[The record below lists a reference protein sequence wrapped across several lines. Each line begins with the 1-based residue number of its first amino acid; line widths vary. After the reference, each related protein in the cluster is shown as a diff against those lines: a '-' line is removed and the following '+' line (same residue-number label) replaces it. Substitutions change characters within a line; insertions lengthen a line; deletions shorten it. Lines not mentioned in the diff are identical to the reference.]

1 MVNQWDQPIS
11 TILLVAQ
18 LCPPLCDPMN
28 CGPLGSS
35 VHGVLQARI
44 LEWAAIS
51 FSNKYNNS
59 VLKVVVLVPSKEIQ
73 TLVSPVLNLIFDL
86 RYID

>member
-1 MVNQWDQPIS
+1 MRPTYKYNSVSRSVVSNSLWPHELWS
-11 TILLVAQ
+11 ARL
-18 LCPPLCDPMN
+18 LCPW
-28 CGPLGSS
+28 SS
-35 VHGVLQARI
+35 ALQARI

-51 FSNKYNNS
+51 FSDKLNNN
-59 VLKVVVLVPSKEIQ
+59 VLKVVVLVFSKEIQ